1 MPFSSL
7 IYSRESLTFIPYTSF
22 ESYLLLSSE
31 LNLYHF
37 IYYLDFKLLLCS
49 TCKSAVLRDHIKGH
63 VFKHLSSYK
72 GEAKVSKATSLATS
86 FLSSLEVEPIS
97 KSLERVLSFQATIDP
112 FLLFQELE
120 INAFYKC
127 LTCSN
132 LFKSQQNIRRHRA
145 QEHAGP
151 KLDPYYIVTQG
162 QALESFRSFLEVK
175 LREGGAEVDL
185 SSPGPA
191 SPRPPLLAAEPVT
204 SSPARDPL
212 EEAKRAFLS
221 SFSQKEELYLKKLSS
236 SNLDKSEKLTPFQ
249 IKTRYIEYINKYN
262 INDLVQL
269 CTPLKEDEL
278 ILEVLVINIKELL
291 YLSLE
296 KVTFLSKS
304 HLNILN
310 SFEASRT
317 RNKPFKLLLN
327 SASRTK
333 YFGFFSTFILYF
345 FRASRFNSR
354 YFTLDSTIAKLLEGV
369 QVLCE

>member
-1 MPFSSL
+1 M
-7 IYSRESLTFIPYTSF
+7 
-22 ESYLLLSSE
+22 
-31 LNLYHF
+31 
-37 IYYLDFKLLLCS
+37 
-49 TCKSAVLRDHIKGH
+49 
-63 VFKHLSSYK
+63 
-72 GEAKVSKATSLATS
+72 
-86 FLSSLEVEPIS
+86 
-97 KSLERVLSFQATIDP
+97 
-112 FLLFQELE
+112 
-120 INAFYKC
+120 
-127 LTCSN
+127 
-132 LFKSQQNIRRHRA
+132 
-145 QEHAGP
+145 
-151 KLDPYYIVTQG
+151 
-162 QALESFRSFLEVK
+162 
-175 LREGGAEVDL
+175 
-185 SSPGPA
+185 
-191 SPRPPLLAAEPVT
+191 T

-327 SASRTK
+327 SASRIK

-354 YFTLDSTIAKLLEGV
+354 YFTLDSTTAKLLEGV
-369 QVLCE
+369 